1 MKRPIHLYIFVVLSS
16 IASVLR
22 GFNIFF
28 AKYDEAVVRQLLQN
42 FNVEGI
48 DEAYFTYMRESIN
61 FQTNLVNKA
70 FAVVLLLAVIAT
82 IVLLFLKKN
91 EQASYTY
98 LGYLFVTLLFS
109 TYAFIG
115 EKGLGQIYTDSVMR
129 QSVEAQAMRNY
140 IIRVVLFA
148 IYFGVTIFFHLRK
161 PKEKPSTAINS
172 TDI

>member
-1 MKRPIHLYIFVVLSS
+1 MERPIHLYIFVVLSS

-91 EQASYTY
+91 EQASLY
-98 LGYLFVTLLFS
+98 LP
-109 TYAFIG
+109 
-115 EKGLGQIYTDSVMR
+115 GLSFCN
-129 QSVEAQAMRNY
+129 SP
-140 IIRVVLFA
+140 
-148 IYFGVTIFFHLRK
+148 IFDLCFYW
-161 PKEKPSTAINS
+161 
-172 TDI
+172 